1 MTQKNDAL
9 TRVIKSLAYQFG
21 IFTLLFYLTSCSA
34 SKKINE
40 DLLIGSWSRNKIV
53 SIIPKASSENYAS
66 ILDSL
71 GLPSE
76 VSVGS
81 NEADRKVVIIQGRT
95 EKSLTAAETEEKLLK
110 LQTLF
115 PDFKDVMVFNADKT
129 FNISTQKSKID
140 GNWKM
145 NGKGN
150 AIALYIQGVSAPKT
164 LTLLKIDS
172 KFLEVVDHFPTSDV
186 QIGYQKK

>member
-1 MTQKNDAL
+1 MIQKNDAL
-9 TRVIKSLAYQFG
+9 TRILKSFAYQFG

-40 DLLIGSWSRNKIV
+40 DLLIGSWSRNKII
-53 SIIPKASSENYAS
+53 SIIPKTSAENYAA

-76 VSVGS
+76 VSVGN

-115 PDFKDVMVFNADKT
+115 PDFKDIMVFNPDKT
-129 FNISTQKSKID
+129 FNISTQKSRID

-150 AIALYIQGVSAPKT
+150 TITLIMQDASASRT
-164 LTLLKIDS
+164 LTLLNIDA
-172 KFLEVVDHFPTSDV
+172 KFLEIIDHFPTSDV

>member
-1 MTQKNDAL
+1 
-9 TRVIKSLAYQFG
+9 
-21 IFTLLFYLTSCSA
+21 
-34 SKKINE
+34 
-40 DLLIGSWSRNKIV
+40 LIGSWSRNKIV

-76 VSVGS
+76 VSVGN

-95 EKSLTAAETEEKLLK
+95 EKSLNATETEEKLLK

-115 PDFKDVMVFNADKT
+115 PDFKDVMVFNSDKT
-129 FNISTQKSKID
+129 FNISSQKNKID

-150 AIALYIQGVSAPKT
+150 TITLYIQGVSAPKT

>member
-9 TRVIKSLAYQFG
+9 TRIIKSLAYQFG

-40 DLLIGSWSRNKIV
+40 DLLIGSWTRNKIV
-53 SIIPKASSENYAS
+53 SIIPKASAENYAS
-66 ILDSL
+66 VLDSL

-76 VSVGS
+76 VSVGN

-115 PDFKDVMVFNADKT
+115 PDFKDVMVFNSDKT
-129 FNISTQKSKID
+129 FNISAQKNKID

-150 AIALYIQGVSAPKT
+150 TITLYIQGVSAPKT
-164 LTLLKIDS
+164 LTLLNIDS